1 MADSKAG
8 ARIAGGGESVAV
20 DPLVV
25 FGATMLAAAIVYFFR
40 IGADAL
46 GAAEAYSAWAAAMPS
61 VRSIVQ
67 IPVLED
73 PGKQV
78 FYYAVLHYFTAIF
91 GLSEASLRSF
101 SALTALASI
110 AMLFALGRAMFDETT
125 GATAAILWAF
135 NPVVILLARR
145 ARMDPMFAAI
155 ALAHVLLLWEVRRRP
170 TWLRIA
176 GCALA
181 GAAMIYT
188 HLAGLAIAGAESA
201 MLIRD
206 ARRGRWQAA
215 PWIALA
221 IALGMF
227 APYLPIFMAQ
237 SRTLLYGHWLDWI
250 SVHHYSVIDKA
261 ASGALAG
268 AIGIAL
274 VFGPEIERDSD
285 EPVRWCIGWAV
296 LPAAAFEASSI
307 IIRPML
313 HVRYLTPCLAM
324 AALIAAA
331 LLNMMNSRRR
341 NLATAGLVMA
351 LLVLIPYLRTEPQ
364 PWRYVAIQVA
374 AGSPKDPVFFESGFV
389 SSGKSLR
396 IPNGGFPEG
405 YYRVPFEYY
414 FRGPNPRIAIPGY
427 DPDAARNTI
436 AAIAAEAGGA
446 WLVTWKDE
454 ADARAEL
461 PDGFRVEEK
470 MRQPQFALYRI
481 DAAH

>member
-1 MADSKAG
+1 MAKSKVRAEG
-8 ARIAGGGESVAV
+8 RESLSA
-20 DPLVV
+20 DPFVV

-46 GAAEAYSAWAAAMPS
+46 GASEAYSAWAAAMPS
-61 VRSIVQ
+61 IRSIVQ

-78 FYYAVLHYFTAIF
+78 FYYALLHYFSSIF
-91 GLSEASLRSF
+91 GMSEASLRSF
-101 SALTALASI
+101 SAITALASI
-110 AMLFALGRAMFDETT
+110 AMLFAAGRAMFGETT

-135 NPVVILLARR
+135 NPIVILLARR
-145 ARMDPMFAAI
+145 ARMYPMFAAI
-155 ALAHVLLLWEVRRRP
+155 AVAHLVLLWEVRRRP
-170 TWLRIA
+170 NWLRIA
-176 GCALA
+176 GCALT

-188 HLAGLAIAGAESA
+188 HLAGLAIAGAEAA

-206 ARRGRWQAA
+206 AWRGRWQAG

-221 IALGMF
+221 IALGLF

-250 SVHHYSVIDKA
+250 SAGHHYGVIEKGA
-261 ASGALAG
+261 AGAVAT

-274 VFGPEIERDSD
+274 VFGPGFESDRD
-285 EPVRWCIGWAV
+285 EPLRWCIAWAI
-296 LPAAAFEASSI
+296 LPAAAFVAGSI

-313 HVRYLTPCLAM
+313 HVRYLMPCLAI

-331 LLNMMNSRRR
+331 LLNLMDSRRR
-341 NLATAGLVMA
+341 NLAAAGLVMA
-351 LLVLIPYLRTEPQ
+351 LLVLIPYLQTPPQ
-364 PWRYVAIQVA
+364 PWRYAAIQVA
-374 AGSPKDPVFFESGFV
+374 ESSPGDPVFFESGFV

-414 FRGPNPRIAIPGY
+414 FRGPNPRIAIPGF
-427 DPDAARNTI
+427 DPDASRNTI
-436 AAIAAEAGGA
+436 AASVAKAGGG
-446 WLVTWKDE
+446 WLMTWKDE

-461 PDGFRVEEK
+461 PGGFRIVEK
-470 MRQPQFALYRI
+470 LRQPEFALYRI
-481 DAAH
+481 EAAR